1 MDEFRIATAADIP
14 PAAATLSK
22 AFENYPWTNWT
33 VAADNRVDRIRR
45 IQELCLIHIAIPFG
59 VVLVNDAHTAVLAA
73 TKPGATEK
81 VEHQVWGHISTAM
94 GNSPS
99 QNSHLELPDPEIEN
113 SWSLATI
120 GVRPD
125 AQGQELGTRIIK
137 HFLRTIDEASSS
149 PVPVHLET
157 SDPLNVKLYE
167 RLGFYLYA
175 TTRCSDTPTVWSM
188 QRH

>member
-1 MDEFRIATAADIP
+1 MDEFRSATAADAP

-22 AFENYPWTNWT
+22 AFENYSWTNWT

-73 TKPGATEK
+73 TKPGATGK

-120 GVRPD
+120 GVPPTRKD
-125 AQGQELGTRIIK
+125 KGSAHGLSSTFSELSTK
-137 HFLRTIDEASSS
+137 LL
-149 PVPVHLET
+149 VHLF
-157 SDPLNVKLYE
+157 L
-167 RLGFYLYA
+167 FI
-175 TTRCSDTPTVWSM
+175 
-188 QRH
+188 